1 MAPTLESIVQR
12 DRLIVAT
19 ALALIAA
26 LAWIVTAR
34 LALDMRWM
42 MLGDA
47 SWDAGYFVAMF
58 LMWVVM
64 MIAMMVPSAAPAILL
79 FAALERGARLR
90 NTSLFAIGYLVC
102 WAAFGL
108 LATLGQWALNQAGQL
123 ASPMMIRAAP
133 AVGGVL
139 LLGAGI
145 YQLTPWKSAC
155 LRHCRSPAAFLTAR
169 WRPGRM
175 GAFAMGL
182 DHGAYC
188 VGCCWALMALLFV
201 VGAMNLVWVA
211 ALAAF
216 VLVEK
221 LLPAGAFVG
230 RAGAMAM
237 IAAGAL
243 LLWEGVYPV
252 NL

>member
-1 MAPTLESIVQR
+1 MASALESIVRR

-90 NTSLFAIGYLVC
+90 NRFVTPAHHLRRV
-102 WAAFGL
+102 
-108 LATLGQWALNQAGQL
+108 
-123 ASPMMIRAAP
+123 IR
-133 AVGGVL
+133 AVGGV
-139 LLGAGI
+139 GM
-145 YQLTPWKSAC
+145 S
-155 LRHCRSPAAFLTAR
+155 
-169 WRPGRM
+169 
-175 GAFAMGL
+175 
-182 DHGAYC
+182 
-188 VGCCWALMALLFV
+188 V
-201 VGAMNLVWVA
+201 
-211 ALAAF
+211 
-216 VLVEK
+216 
-221 LLPAGAFVG
+221 
-230 RAGAMAM
+230 
-237 IAAGAL
+237 
-243 LLWEGVYPV
+243 
-252 NL
+252 

>member
-1 MAPTLESIVQR
+1 MAPALESIVRR
-12 DRLIVAT
+12 DHLIVAT

-42 MLGDA
+42 ILGDA
-47 SWDAGYFVAMF
+47 GWDARYFTAMF
-58 LMWVVM
+58 LMWFVM

-90 NTSLFAIGYLVC
+90 NASLFVLGYLVC
-102 WAAFGL
+102 WAGFSL
-108 LATLGQWALNQAGQL
+108 LAALAQWALSEAGQL
-123 ASPMMIRAAP
+123 ASPMMIRAVP
-133 AVGGVL
+133 AIGGAL

-155 LRHCRSPAAFLTAR
+155 LRHCRSPAAFLTAH
-169 WRPGRM
+169 WRPGRA
-175 GAFAMGL
+175 GAVAMGL
-182 DHGAYC
+182 HHGAYC
-188 VGCCWALMALLFV
+188 AGCCWALMALLFV
-201 VGAMNLVWVA
+201 VGAMHLLWVA
-211 ALAAF
+211 ALTAF
-216 VLVEK
+216 VLAEK
-221 LLPAGAFVG
+221 LLPAGVLIG
-230 RAGAMAM
+230 RIGAIAM

-243 LLWEGVYPV
+243 LLWEEVYPL